1 MMRIL
6 AISDKINLPRL
17 VAAAKSL
24 NPKELVVITSAEAN
38 VPADKLII
46 AKLGDG
52 LNECWVKLVEEQLD
66 GYDLTMMPST
76 RNFKEI
82 AARIAARKEIPY
94 LSEVLD
100 VRLEEGI
107 VVSRMIFS
115 GRGIEVL
122 KTQLPAILTLNL
134 DPYEPLEGQPSSV
147 EELEFNCSPQ
157 VKLLERREKEAEVDL
172 TKAEVIVSVGRGLK
186 KKEDLGIIRE
196 LASLLG
202 AEVACTRPISAD
214 FKWLPEERHVGM
226 TGVRVKP
233 KVYLALG
240 ISGQIQHVVGFR
252 DAETVVAVNIDPEA
266 PISEVSDYMI
276 VGDLYEVVPK
286 LIEEIKRRKS

>member
-107 VVSRMIFS
+107 VASRMIFS

-122 KTQLPAILTLNL
+122 KTQEPAILTLNL

-186 KKEDLGIIRE
+186 KKEDLDIIRE